1 MGYKQAYTFYFY
13 SCLRERKVEIP
24 MFLTVGI
31 EFMLDQNL
39 KNMNQNTGNPQHEN
53 AQRQIFLL
61 HYF

>member
-1 MGYKQAYTFYFY
+1 
-13 SCLRERKVEIP
+13 